1 MLFRSGARATGR
13 ADGFGASA
21 ARGKGPDPSLVA
33 APRTSTEGMRRLGV
47 RSAGEVPAAAAPDP
61 AAGAY
66 AVGDR
71 VEHAR
76 FGAGTVRA
84 VEALAADRKLTVAFD
99 NHGEKTLLARF
110 AKLTRL

>member
-1 MLFRSGARATGR
+1 M
-13 ADGFGASA
+13 
-21 ARGKGPDPSLVA
+21 A

>member
-1 MLFRSGARATGR
+1 
-13 ADGFGASA
+13 
-21 ARGKGPDPSLVA
+21 
-33 APRTSTEGMRRLGV
+33 MRRLGV
-47 RSAGEVPAAAAPDP
+47 RSAGEVPA
-61 AAGAY
+61 AY